1 MGEKFLKTIAI
12 AMFSLFAISCCHKQ
26 NMGFL
31 HYSSARK
38 VIAKDAVVFITV
50 NTITVKKNAQ
60 SSGTGVAVKRAGD
73 KTLIL
78 TAGHICIDLIDP
90 ELIIGEILVIDID
103 GNGYHSEI
111 QSISKNFDLCLLSI
125 RKQMPTASISK
136 QEPKSGDRVG
146 YSGYPTGL
154 YMPGLLH
161 HFDGYMAGK
170 DPMGDHIYNI
180 PVVGGSSGSPIY
192 NKKGEIVGIVSA
204 VMEDFNYMTIAVG
217 TKNVRD
223 FMAENGY

>member
-1 MGEKFLKTIAI
+1 MGEKFLRAITIVL
-12 AMFSLFAISCCHKQ
+12 FSIFAISCCHKH
-26 NMGFL
+26 NVGFL
-31 HYSSARK
+31 HYSSPKK

-50 NTITVKKNAQ
+50 NTITLKKNSQ
-60 SSGTGVAVKRAGD
+60 SSGTGVAVKNDGD

-78 TAGHICIDLIDP
+78 TAGHICIDQIDP
-90 ELIIGEILVIDID
+90 GLIIGEILVIDIY
-103 GNGYHSEI
+103 GNAYHSEI

-125 RKQMPTASISK
+125 KKQMPTTSISK
-136 QEPKSGDRVG
+136 QSPKSGDKIG

-161 HFDGYMAGK
+161 HFDGYMAGV
-170 DPMGDHIYNI
+170 DPMGDHIYNT

-192 NKKGEIVGIVSA
+192 NEKGEIIGLVSA

-217 TKNVRD
+217 TKNIRD